1 MGMLLVALSPSHL
14 EGGTPSQKMAGVV
27 LASLS
32 SGAGESTFL
41 SLTHWY
47 GKFSLASWGSGTGAA
62 GLVGAGWYA
71 VCTTSLGLSSRRT
84 LVAAAGFPV
93 LMLIGFFAVLPKA
106 GLERKASSES
116 SSVDTRRGLEDERDE
131 VNGDIQ
137 DEDDGYAGRSE
148 DDGLLNQSLSANPGG
163 IRTHGPNYPSWAK
176 ALLSNL
182 GRSRALVIP

>member
-1 MGMLLVALSPSHL
+1 MLLVALSPSHL

-41 SLTHWY
+41 GLTRWY

-93 LMLIGFFAVLPKA
+93 LMLIGFFVVLPKA

-116 SSVDTRRGLEDERDE
+116 SSVDTRRGLEDEYDE
-131 VNGDIQ
+131 VHGDAQ
-137 DEDDGYAGRSE
+137 DEDDGAVGRREE
-148 DDGLLNQSLSANPGG
+148 DSLLQQSLSANAVN
-163 IRTHGPNYPSWAK
+163 IRNHGSKNPSWVK

-182 GRSRALVIP
+182 RRSRALVIP

>member
-1 MGMLLVALSPSHL
+1 MLLVALSPSHL

-41 SLTHWY
+41 GLTHWY

-93 LMLIGFFAVLPKA
+93 LMLIGFFVVLPKA

-116 SSVDTRRGLEDERDE
+116 SSVETRRESADEHGRMD
-131 VNGDIQ
+131 GDAQ
-137 DEDDGYAGRSE
+137 DEDDAGPGRGE
-148 DDGLLNQSLSANPGG
+148 EDGLLQQS
-163 IRTHGPNYPSWAK
+163 PSAK
-176 ALLSNL
+176 AVSIRDHGSTYPGWVEAFLSNL
-182 GRSRALVIP
+182 RRSRALVIP